1 MPLRALQVLKF
12 FFILTLADISCFARQ
27 FCFMIRSRKERHF
40 VHHAMVQTLFI
51 FYQSLFFISLSL
63 SLSQLSYLFLINPV
77 PFCVFTQHSILH
89 FFFFRRLWSFYTSNH
104 ATYSTH
110 AVCKKLEFKRV
121 LTLSLRMTGIW
132 HVLISMYTRTM
143 QEDVPF
149 LLHVL
154 WNTIHRKE
162 RWLMPY
168 IDFSFRNIDNK
179 LHAMIKNGLFA
190 ILEKRFCFK

>member
-1 MPLRALQVLKF
+1 MQWCK
-12 FFILTLADISCFARQ
+12 
-27 FCFMIRSRKERHF
+27 
-40 VHHAMVQTLFI
+40 LF
-51 FYQSLFFISLSL
+51 LFFIKVSFSYLSLSL

-179 LHAMIKNGLFA
+179 LHATIKNGLFA
-190 ILEKRFCFK
+190 ILEKRFCFKYDCKCEQKNCIVKSLKVLLKQLTK

>member
-1 MPLRALQVLKF
+1 MISLRAYNIHSVLWRYIIDRFVIDVCLKTIVAKKEMRTFLWNALNVFMPLRALQVLKF
-12 FFILTLADISCFARQ
+12 FFILTVADISCFARQ

-40 VHHAMVQTLFI
+40 LHHAMVQTLFI

-121 LTLSLRMTGIW
+121 LTLSLRMTGI
-132 HVLISMYTRTM
+132 
-143 QEDVPF
+143 
-149 LLHVL
+149 
-154 WNTIHRKE
+154 
-162 RWLMPY
+162 
-168 IDFSFRNIDNK
+168 
-179 LHAMIKNGLFA
+179 
-190 ILEKRFCFK
+190 

>member
-1 MPLRALQVLKF
+1 MQWCK
-12 FFILTLADISCFARQ
+12 
-27 FCFMIRSRKERHF
+27 
-40 VHHAMVQTLFI
+40 LF
-51 FYQSLFFISLSL
+51 LFFINVSFFIFLSYSLSL
-63 SLSQLSYLFLINPV
+63 SLSLLSYLFLINPV

-179 LHAMIKNGLFA
+179 LHAMIKKWTFRNIGKTFLF
-190 ILEKRFCFK
+190 

>member
-1 MPLRALQVLKF
+1 MQWCK
-12 FFILTLADISCFARQ
+12 
-27 FCFMIRSRKERHF
+27 
-40 VHHAMVQTLFI
+40 LF
-51 FYQSLFFISLSL
+51 LFFIKVSFSSLSL

-190 ILEKRFCFK
+190 ILEKRFCFKYDCKCEQKTNCIV

>member
-12 FFILTLADISCFARQ
+12 FFILTVADISCFARQ

-51 FYQSLFFISLSL
+51 LFINVSFFIFSLSL
-63 SLSQLSYLFLINPV
+63 SLSTLLSVLNQSCPLLCFYATF
-77 PFCVFTQHSILH
+77 H
-89 FFFFRRLWSFYTSNH
+89 FAVFFFRRLWSFYTSNH
-104 ATYSTH
+104 ATYITH
-110 AVCKKLEFKRV
+110 AVCKKLKFKRV

-179 LHAMIKNGLFA
+179 LHAMIKKWTFRNIGKTFLF
-190 ILEKRFCFK
+190 